1 MKLES
6 IKTVSE
12 LNNNLLFEKLCN
24 VENFNK
30 IMPQNISKFEI
41 IDEYTFVFSLKGMPS
56 IKLKIDEKENPNRI
70 KLSSVDSK
78 IVFSL
83 TAHILENDN
92 NTSLFYLEFLGDLNP
107 MMVMMVKTPLQTF
120 IDELSSN
127 INSF

>member
-6 IKTVSE
+6 IKTVSV
-12 LNNNLLFEKLCN
+12 LSNNLLFEKLCT

-41 IDEYTFVFSLKGMPS
+41 INEDTFVFSLKGMPS
-56 IKLKIDEKENPNRI
+56 LELKIDEKENPNRI

>member
-6 IKTVSE
+6 VKTVSE

-92 NTSLFYLEFLGDLNP
+92 NTSLFYLEFSGDLNP

>member
-6 IKTVSE
+6 IKTVSV
-12 LNNNLLFEKLCN
+12 LSNNLLFEKLCT

-41 IDEYTFVFSLKGMPS
+41 INEDTFVFSLKGMPS
-56 IKLKIDEKENPNRI
+56 LKLKIDEKENPNRI

>member
-56 IKLKIDEKENPNRI
+56 IKLKIDEKEKPNRI
-70 KLSSVDSK
+70 KLSSIDSK

>member
-6 IKTVSE
+6 IKTVSV
-12 LNNNLLFEKLCN
+12 LSNNLLFEKLCT

-41 IDEYTFVFSLKGMPS
+41 IGEDTFVFSLKGMPS
-56 IKLKIDEKENPNRI
+56 LKLKIDEKENPNRI

-78 IVFSL
+78 IVFYL
-83 TAHILENDN
+83 TAHIIENDN

>member
-12 LNNNLLFEKLCN
+12 LSNNLLFKKLCN

-41 IDEYTFVFSLKGMPS
+41 IDEDTFVFSLKGMPTL
-56 IKLKIDEKENPNRI
+56 KLKIDEKENPNRI

-92 NTSLFYLEFLGDLNP
+92 NSSLFYLEFLGDLNP

>member
-92 NTSLFYLEFLGDLNP
+92 NTSLFYLEFSGDLNP

>member
-6 IKTVSE
+6 IKTVSV
-12 LNNNLLFEKLCN
+12 LSNNLLFEKLCT

-41 IDEYTFVFSLKGMPS
+41 IGEDTFVFSLKGMPS
-56 IKLKIDEKENPNRI
+56 LKLKIDEKENPNRI

-83 TAHILENDN
+83 TAHIIENDN

>member
-12 LNNNLLFEKLCN
+12 LSNNLLFEKLCD
-24 VENFNK
+24 VKNFNK

-41 IDEYTFVFSLKGMPS
+41 IDEDTFVFSLKGMPS
-56 IKLKIDEKENPNRI
+56 LKLKIDEKENPNRI
-70 KLSSVDSK
+70 KLSSEDSK

>member
-12 LNNNLLFEKLCN
+12 LSNNLLFKKLCA

-41 IDEYTFVFSLKGMPS
+41 IDEDTFVFSLKGMPS
-56 IKLKIDEKENPNRI
+56 LKLKIDEKENPNRI
-70 KLSSVDSK
+70 KLSSEDSK

>member
-56 IKLKIDEKENPNRI
+56 LKLKIDEKENPNRI

>member
-6 IKTVSE
+6 VKTVSE

-70 KLSSVDSK
+70 KLSSLDSK

-92 NTSLFYLEFLGDLNP
+92 NTSLFYLEFSGNLNP

>member
-12 LNNNLLFEKLCN
+12 LSNNLLFKKLCV
-24 VENFNK
+24 VENFSK

-41 IDEYTFVFSLKGMPS
+41 IDENTFVFSLKGMPS
-56 IKLKIDEKENPNRI
+56 LKLKIDEKENPNRI

>member
-41 IDEYTFVFSLKGMPS
+41 IDEYTFVFSL
-56 IKLKIDEKENPNRI
+56 
-70 KLSSVDSK
+70 
-78 IVFSL
+78 
-83 TAHILENDN
+83 
-92 NTSLFYLEFLGDLNP
+92 
-107 MMVMMVKTPLQTF
+107 
-120 IDELSSN
+120 
-127 INSF
+127 

>member
-56 IKLKIDEKENPNRI
+56 LKLKIDEKENPNRI

-107 MMVMMVKTPLQTF
+107 MMVIMVKTPLQTF

>member
-6 IKTVSE
+6 VKTVSE

-56 IKLKIDEKENPNRI
+56 LKLKIDEKENPNRI

-92 NTSLFYLEFLGDLNP
+92 NTSLFYLEFSGDLNP

>member
-6 IKTVSE
+6 IKTVSV
-12 LNNNLLFEKLCN
+12 LSNNLLFEKLCT

-41 IDEYTFVFSLKGMPS
+41 IDEDTFVFSLKGMPS
-56 IKLKIDEKENPNRI
+56 LKLKIDEKENPNRI

-78 IVFSL
+78 IVFYL
-83 TAHILENDN
+83 TAHIIENDN

>member
-12 LNNNLLFEKLCN
+12 LSNNLLFKKLCN

-41 IDEYTFVFSLKGMPS
+41 IDEDTFVFSLKGMPTL
-56 IKLKIDEKENPNRI
+56 KLKIDEKENPNRI
-70 KLSSVDSK
+70 KLSSVNSK

-92 NTSLFYLEFLGDLNP
+92 NSSLFYLEFLGDLNP

>member
-12 LNNNLLFEKLCN
+12 LSNNLLFEKLCA
-24 VENFNK
+24 VKNFNK

-41 IDEYTFVFSLKGMPS
+41 IDEDTFVFSLKGMPS
-56 IKLKIDEKENPNRI
+56 LKLKIDEKENPNRI

>member
-12 LNNNLLFEKLCN
+12 LSNNLLFKKLCV
-24 VENFNK
+24 VENFTK

-41 IDEYTFVFSLKGMPS
+41 IDEDTFVFSLKGMPS
-56 IKLKIDEKENPNRI
+56 LKLKIDEKENPNRI

-78 IVFSL
+78 IIFSL

-92 NTSLFYLEFLGDLNP
+92 NTFLFYLEFLGDLNP

>member
-6 IKTVSE
+6 IKTVSK

-56 IKLKIDEKENPNRI
+56 LKLKIDEKENPNRI

-92 NTSLFYLEFLGDLNP
+92 NTSLFYLEFSGDLNS

>member
-12 LNNNLLFEKLCN
+12 LSNNLLFKKLCN

-41 IDEYTFVFSLKGMPS
+41 IDKNTFVFSLKGMPS

>member
-6 IKTVSE
+6 VKTVSE

-83 TAHILENDN
+83 TAYILENDN
-92 NTSLFYLEFLGDLNP
+92 NTSLFYLEFSGDLNP